1 MWKTGPYSHYGTKHA
16 DKYKNLTDAEWARAA
31 DGLLVKLQSLMI
43 TCQLSF
49 AYLPQIF
56 NQTSMH
62 LFKPKTDW
70 KTNKMTLV
78 IFS

>member
-1 MWKTGPYSHYGTKHA
+1 MSYFQ

-31 DGLLVKLQSLMI
+31 DGLLVKLQTLMI

-49 AYLPQIF
+49 AYLPQTF

-70 KTNKMTLV
+70 ICYTDSSGSRPGRTGQPPGAA
-78 IFS
+78 